1 MIKHLMSFDF
11 EEMVKIIKRG
21 ETQELTLL
29 GEIEWQP
36 LPDQQLTD
44 AFREYS
50 VDLVATHC
58 GMEHSY
64 YKKIYDDAGVNARI
78 ELWPTFWLHH
88 TELCLK
94 NEGWD
99 HRSNIIDLDFEYDF
113 ICMNN
118 RGHRHRCRLIDELSR
133 EELIDKGVVTWVD
146 CLNEA
151 NYYKFNHFDNRK
163 ITLSDNFD
171 TRLDSFILPQEFHKS
186 FFHLVT
192 ECNEETFVLSEKT
205 AKVLLF
211 KKFFIVQGSTGFHQ
225 RLKGLGFKLFD
236 NLIDYSFDLE
246 PDRNL
251 RTKKIVESLK
261 CIINIK
267 DKKAAFES
275 IQSVLEHN
283 YKRCLEIMNDPKHVP
298 DIYKELVNNKDLYPE
313 IETSFYENI
322 INRNKL

>member
-1 MIKHLMSFDF
+1 MIKHLISFDF
-11 EEMVKIIKRG
+11 EEMVKIIKQGKTR
-21 ETQELTLL
+21 ELTLL

-64 YKKIYDDAGVNARI
+64 YKKIYDAAGVNARI

-99 HRSNIIDLDFEYDF
+99 HYKHTIDVDFVHNY

-118 RGHRHRCRLIDELSR
+118 RGHTHRCRLIDELAK
-133 EELIDKGVVTWVD
+133 ENLIEQGVVTWID
-146 CLNEA
+146 CLNESDRY
-151 NYYKFNHFDNRK
+151 NFQHFDNK
-163 ITLSDNFD
+163 KMFLTDQFD
-171 TRLDSFILPQEFHKS
+171 ARLDSFILPKEFHKS

-211 KKFFIVQGSTGFHQ
+211 KKFFIVQWSPFFNQ
-225 RLKGLGFKLFD
+225 LL
-236 NLIDYSFDLE
+236 
-246 PDRNL
+246 
-251 RTKKIVESLK
+251 
-261 CIINIK
+261 
-267 DKKAAFES
+267 
-275 IQSVLEHN
+275 
-283 YKRCLEIMNDPKHVP
+283 
-298 DIYKELVNNKDLYPE
+298 
-313 IETSFYENI
+313 
-322 INRNKL
+322 